1 MSASRSRRRW
11 FTMAAS
17 LALLVGGAGT
27 APNAQAETLRFNY
40 VAASGVYNGFDALVY
55 RQTTP
60 VGAVAPGGHFRFTSS
75 STAFTLEVD
84 DVAALDGTT
93 VPVLVGQQFPDGSH
107 SVSYAC
113 VPVRTTTSYASSDG
127 AAVIVLVASEL
138 YWFGMPSYDLHCSG
152 RALAGSVLVGL

>member
-1 MSASRSRRRW
+1 MSPARSSRRW
-11 FTMAAS
+11 VTVAGS
-17 LALLVGGAGT
+17 LALLVGGAMT

-55 RQTTP
+55 RQPTP
-60 VGAVAPGGHFRFTSS
+60 VGAVAPGGHFRFRSS

-84 DVAALDGTT
+84 DAASLDGTA
-93 VPVLVGQQFPDGSH
+93 VPVLVAQQFPNGSH
-107 SVSYAC
+107 SESYAC
-113 VPVRTTTSYASSDG
+113 VPVRTTISYASSNG
-127 AAVIVLVASEL
+127 AAVIVLVASEM